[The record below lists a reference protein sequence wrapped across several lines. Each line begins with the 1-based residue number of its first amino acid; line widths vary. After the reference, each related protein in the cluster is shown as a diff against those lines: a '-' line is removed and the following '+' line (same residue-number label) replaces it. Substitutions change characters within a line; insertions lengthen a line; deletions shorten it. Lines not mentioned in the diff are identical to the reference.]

1 MVNPQYP
8 TKAKGKA
15 HEDDPK
21 KLEDDNRVCTAIR
34 KLPQV
39 SCSLPL
45 LPSLDEM
52 KSGTA

>member
-15 HEDDPK
+15 HEDDAK

-34 KLPQV
+34 KLPPV
-39 SCSLPL
+39 SCPL